1 VQRLNINVDGAV
13 RDEDT
18 FVVGDDEDESGDE
31 QTGGPDCRP
40 SSPPPPYV
48 ASLPAMPMDE
58 LEPSTPEVSTASE
71 ASHTN
76 TANGSSTEISTPS
89 PSQYYIKPGDNLLGI
104 ALRFGV
110 NGRELCRLN
119 NLPPS
124 TLTTTPHILHTRV
137 SLTLPLSA
145 RSKSK
150 SPLNGADPT
159 ADKEQEARITRQRAE
174 KRLQTLTKEVDWRVA
189 KAYVALADT
198 PDIDAD
204 DMKGKE
210 LHEDDERLGSGG
222 SKTNLEGRAVAR
234 YLDDE
239 EWEKK
244 AGMKVSIQGFPYF
257 ADRKCNGGRGSSS
270 RSLWAWKS

>member
-1 VQRLNINVDGAV
+1 MSKNPSRPAVDCNTTLCLACSSSLPPSKSKLSAGLFITSCCTRPICHDCLASNPRLARYDPCLACLGGVGAINAGNNKGKQVQRLNINVDGAV

-174 KRLQTLTKEVDWRVA
+174 KRLQTLTKE
-189 KAYVALADT
+189 T
-198 PDIDAD
+198 I
-204 DMKGKE
+204 
-210 LHEDDERLGSGG
+210 
-222 SKTNLEGRAVAR
+222 
-234 YLDDE
+234 
-239 EWEKK
+239 
-244 AGMKVSIQGFPYF
+244 
-257 ADRKCNGGRGSSS
+257 
-270 RSLWAWKS
+270 